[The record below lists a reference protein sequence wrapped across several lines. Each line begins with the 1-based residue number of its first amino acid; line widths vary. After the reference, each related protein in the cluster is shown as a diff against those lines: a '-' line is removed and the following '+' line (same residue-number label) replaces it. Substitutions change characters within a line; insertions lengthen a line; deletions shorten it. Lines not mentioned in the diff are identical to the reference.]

1 MRSPEIV
8 KANLNQIVIDAVYA
22 VFDMRIDL
30 DSVTSETITEKLM
43 IAGIL
48 PLDRYTDWCILRR
61 GCLLT
66 LGKSE
71 AAAGQVFKCLV
82 NFFSEVSKCDC
93 DGCCCREDEEDEEDE
108 EENGDGIAD
117 QNAIVSEQQ
126 KKPAARMTITVTNDG
141 FDCDAVF
148 PDKPLDKAS
157 MTLFLKLSKAVRAA
171 IDDANKPTTIADQE
185 KTWEEALAESE
196 RNFKELMARCGG
208 FNPVPQVAGAVL
220 AGDGEALKKLLS
232 KHKDETAEKPKKK
245 TTKKSK

>member
-8 KANLNQIVIDAVYA
+8 KANLNRIVADVVHT
-22 VFDMRIDL
+22 VFDMCIDL
-30 DSVTSETITEKLM
+30 DGNTSETITEKLM

-82 NFFSEVSKCDC
+82 NFFSEISKCSC
-93 DGCCCREDEEDEEDE
+93 DGCCCCEDEEDGEDE
-108 EENGDGIAD
+108 EEDGD
-117 QNAIVSEQQ
+117 QNDVVSEEQ

-141 FDCDAVF
+141 FDCGAVF
-148 PDKPLDKAS
+148 PDEPLDKAS
-157 MTLFLKLSKAVRAA
+157 MTLFLKLAKAVRAA
-171 IDDANKPTTIADQE
+171 IDDANKPATIADNE
-185 KTWEEALAESE
+185 KTWEEELAESE
-196 RNFKELMARCGG
+196 RKFQELLASCGG
-208 FNPVPQVAGAVL
+208 FNPVPPVAGAAL
-220 AGDGEALKKLLS
+220 AGDSEALKKLLS
-232 KHKDETAEKPKKK
+232 KHKDETSEKPKKK